1 MLYSAPRDANGVVS
15 SPTRLAAVLRLL
27 SSVNTD
33 WHKGTEWRSRSR
45 MVAARLEALPP
56 LVPPG
61 LTPTAVR
68 LISKTI
74 HTLNKEDQGV

>member
-1 MLYSAPRDANGVVS
+1 M
-15 SPTRLAAVLRLL
+15 AVAL
-27 SSVNTD
+27 SD
-33 WHKGTEWRSRSR
+33 GGP
-45 MVAARLEALPP
+45 RLEALPP

>member
-1 MLYSAPRDANGVVS
+1 MASCQGVIADEAGGRPEAPELRQH
-15 SPTRLAAVLRLL
+15 RLAL
-27 SSVNTD
+27 
-33 WHKGTEWRSRSR
+33 KGTEWRSRSR